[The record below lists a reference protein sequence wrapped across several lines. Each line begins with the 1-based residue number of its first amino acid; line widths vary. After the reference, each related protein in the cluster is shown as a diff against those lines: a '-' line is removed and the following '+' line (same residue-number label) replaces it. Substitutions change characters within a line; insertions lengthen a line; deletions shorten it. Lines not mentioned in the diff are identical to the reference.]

1 MLMIL
6 HRLNIMK
13 FLKNPQ
19 QKALSDENK
28 RFLTFVTLLKKDFGL
43 SSPDIVRKGV
53 ALLFIAKQEEQ
64 KGRRLVFVDDNDNVV
79 VEVHSI

>member
-1 MLMIL
+1 MIL

-13 FLKNPQ
+13 FLKNLQ
-19 QKALSDENK
+19 QKALSDENE
-28 RFLTFVTLLKKDFGL
+28 RFLTVVTLLKKDFGL

-53 ALLFIAKQEEQ
+53 SLLFIAKQEEQ

>member
-1 MLMIL
+1 
-6 HRLNIMK
+6 MK
-13 FLKNPQ
+13 FLKILQ
-19 QKALSDENK
+19 QKALSDENE

-53 ALLFIAKQEEQ
+53 SLLFIAKQEEQ

>member
-1 MLMIL
+1 MIL

-13 FLKNPQ
+13 FLKILQ
-19 QKALSDENK
+19 QKALSDENE

-53 ALLFIAKQEEQ
+53 SLLFIAKQEEQ

>member
-1 MLMIL
+1 MIL
-6 HRLNIMK
+6 PQSNIMK
-13 FLKNPQ
+13 FLKNLQ
-19 QKALSDENK
+19 QKALSDENE

-53 ALLFIAKQEEQ
+53 SLLFIAKQEEQ

>member
-1 MLMIL
+1 MIL
-6 HRLNIMK
+6 HQSNIMK
-13 FLKNPQ
+13 FLKNLQ
-19 QKALSDENK
+19 QKALSDENE
-28 RFLTFVTLLKKDFGL
+28 RFLTVVTLLKKDFGL

-53 ALLFIAKQEEQ
+53 SLLFIAKQEEQ

>member
-1 MLMIL
+1 MIL
-6 HRLNIMK
+6 HQSNIMK
-13 FLKNPQ
+13 FLKNLQ
-19 QKALSDENK
+19 QKALSDENE

-43 SSPDIVRKGV
+43 SSPDIVRKRV

-79 VEVHSI
+79 VEIHSI

>member
-1 MLMIL
+1 MIL

-13 FLKNPQ
+13 FLKNLQ
-19 QKALSDENK
+19 QKALSDENE

-53 ALLFIAKQEEQ
+53 SLLFIAKQEEQ